1 MFCCH
6 LDYQQQCQQQMLL
19 FKKIHGLG
27 STIIISNEEM
37 KDIIKIFKSLGESAL
52 LIQGIN
58 ETIKN
63 ERKKQKDRFLS
74 MLLET
79 LAASI
84 LGNALA

>member
-1 MFCCH
+1 
-6 LDYQQQCQQQMLL
+6 MLL

-27 STIIISNEEM
+27 STILIISNEEM
-37 KDIIKIFKSLGESAL
+37 KDITKIFKSLGESAL